1 MTGAIY
7 KKHIGALLA
16 LLLVGACTVNPA
28 TGKKEFTPFMTPS
41 QEAAIG
47 AREHPKLVAEFGGK
61 YEDQALAA
69 YVEEVGDRLAAASEM
84 PGTDFSFTLLNS
96 PIVNAFALPGGY
108 VHISRGLMAYFS
120 DEAEMA
126 SVLGHEIGHI
136 TARHAANRYTKSI
149 FYGGLAAGAGWLIK
163 NQDLASLVGGGAQ
176 LYLLSY
182 SRKQESQS
190 DELGLRYMLRTT
202 HDPMGSVRML
212 EALQTTAAYEAQ
224 KQGRAADQTP
234 NLFRT
239 HPLTSKRIE
248 DQQTRIDALDPQP
261 TIRNRNRD
269 RYLDA
274 IDGMMFGDDP
284 AQGVIRGDDFL
295 HKGFR
300 LAFTAPSGFALMN
313 TASVVVGLGPDDVRF
328 FFTGGEISPNTT
340 NRFYLDQA
348 WASLFEGDPPAP
360 LGNIRTLSSR
370 GMDGITGIARLT
382 SEGGELDIRLVAWRY
397 DGAHAYHFVLI
408 TPAAK
413 TSKYAPRLGQMT
425 GSFRKLSA
433 SEAAAIR
440 SLRIRVITVQPGD
453 TVSSL
458 AGRMEVWEYRE
469 ELFRALNGLGDG
481 ETLTSGQRVKI
492 VVEG

>member
-149 FYGGLAAGAGWLIK
+149 FFGSLAAGAGWLIK

-234 NLFRT
+234 
-239 HPLTSKRIE
+239 
-248 DQQTRIDALDPQP
+248 
-261 TIRNRNRD
+261 
-269 RYLDA
+269 
-274 IDGMMFGDDP
+274 
-284 AQGVIRGDDFL
+284 
-295 HKGFR
+295 
-300 LAFTAPSGFALMN
+300 
-313 TASVVVGLGPDDVRF
+313 
-328 FFTGGEISPNTT
+328 
-340 NRFYLDQA
+340 
-348 WASLFEGDPPAP
+348 
-360 LGNIRTLSSR
+360 
-370 GMDGITGIARLT
+370 
-382 SEGGELDIRLVAWRY
+382 
-397 DGAHAYHFVLI
+397 
-408 TPAAK
+408 
-413 TSKYAPRLGQMT
+413 
-425 GSFRKLSA
+425 
-433 SEAAAIR
+433 
-440 SLRIRVITVQPGD
+440 
-453 TVSSL
+453 
-458 AGRMEVWEYRE
+458 
-469 ELFRALNGLGDG
+469 
-481 ETLTSGQRVKI
+481 
-492 VVEG
+492 